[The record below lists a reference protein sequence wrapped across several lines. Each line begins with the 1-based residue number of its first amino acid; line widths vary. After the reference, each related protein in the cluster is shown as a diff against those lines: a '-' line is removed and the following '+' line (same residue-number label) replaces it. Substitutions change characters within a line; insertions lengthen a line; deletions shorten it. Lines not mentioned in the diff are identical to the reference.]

1 MTRLEQDRAA
11 ALEALRVSQAKAKRE
26 NAMQSS
32 FTPGPWVVRTIDKS
46 LATVETQD
54 GEYIICNAGQLR
66 GDDWKTE
73 HAERKANARLIA
85 AAPELLDALDGLA
98 AQVRPLW
105 AELDIDGFRHSA
117 LKEAYDFA
125 CKVAGKAQGEPQ

>member
-1 MTRLEQDRAA
+1 MSRLEQDRAA
-11 ALEALRVSQAKAKRE
+11 APEASKASQAKAKRE
-26 NAMQSS
+26 NAKIRH
-32 FTPGPWVVRTIDKS
+32 TPGPWSVEPIDYGCFDVKCEFGYFIATCHDGVRGTR
-46 LATVETQD
+46 
-54 GEYIICNAGQLR
+54 NA
-66 GDDWKTE
+66 DV
-73 HAERKANARLIA
+73 NARLIA

>member
-1 MTRLEQDRAA
+1 MNRLEQDRAA
-11 ALEALRVSQAKAKRE
+11 ALAASIASQAKAKRD
-26 NAMQSS
+26 NAKIRH
-32 FTPGPWVVRTIDKS
+32 TPGPWEAVIQPGCHAVIAS
-46 LATVETQD
+46 LSGGPKAVAIIGNNTPDD
-54 GEYIICNAGQLR
+54 GNEPMR
-66 GDDWKTE
+66 F
-73 HAERKANARLIA
+73 ANARLIA
-85 AAPELLDALDGLA
+85 AAPEMLDALDGLA

>member
-1 MTRLEQDRAA
+1 MNRLEQDRAA
-11 ALEALRVSQAKAKRE
+11 ALAASKASQAKAKRE
-26 NAMQSS
+26 NAKIRH
-32 FTPGPWVVRTIDKS
+32 TPGPWVVRTIDQS

-54 GEYIICNAGQLR
+54 GEYIICNAAQLR

-85 AAPELLDALDGLA
+85 AAPEMLDALDGLA

-105 AELDIDGFRHSA
+105 AELDIDRFQHSA

>member
-1 MTRLEQDRAA
+1 MVRLEQARAA
-11 ALEALRVSQAKAKRE
+11 SLEASRVSQAKAKRE
-26 NAMQSS
+26 NAAH
-32 FTPGPWVVRTIDKS
+32 TPGPWVVRTIDQS

-54 GEYIICNAGQLR
+54 GEYIICNAAQLR

-85 AAPELLDALDGLA
+85 AAPEMLDALDGLA

>member
-1 MTRLEQDRAA
+1 MSRLEQDRAA
-11 ALEALRVSQAKAKRE
+11 ALAASKASQAKAKRE
-26 NAMQSS
+26 NAKH
-32 FTPGPWVVRTIDKS
+32 TPGPWVVRTIDQS

-54 GEYIICNAGQLR
+54 GEYIICNAAQLR

-85 AAPELLDALDGLA
+85 AAPEMLDALDGLA

-117 LKEAYDFA
+117 LKKAYDFA

>member
-1 MTRLEQDRAA
+1 
-11 ALEALRVSQAKAKRE
+11 
-26 NAMQSS
+26 MQSS
-32 FTPGPWVVRTIDKS
+32 FTPGPWSVEPLGSDCFEVKCECGYFI
-46 LATVETQD
+46 ATCHD
-54 GEYIICNAGQLR
+54 GVR
-66 GDDWKTE
+66 GDRNADV
-73 HAERKANARLIA
+73 NARLIA

-125 CKVAGKAQGEPQ
+125 CKVAGKATGEPQ